1 LSPKS
6 SKSESGMSDNSLLNE
21 AQFLEITPKEIEVD
35 LFEQMKRLIIKEL
48 NSKKRNEDNVF
59 EEFG

>member
-1 LSPKS
+1 
-6 SKSESGMSDNSLLNE
+6 MSDNSLLNE

>member
-1 LSPKS
+1 
-6 SKSESGMSDNSLLNE
+6 MSDNSLLNE
-21 AQFLEITPKEIEVD
+21 TLFLEIIPKGIEVD

>member
-1 LSPKS
+1 
-6 SKSESGMSDNSLLNE
+6 MSDNSLLNE
-21 AQFLEITPKEIEVD
+21 TLFLEIIPKEIEVD